1 MAGHNKVGHSK
12 VGDSVAGVSAGDH
25 PDTKVGFYAFQF
37 GCAVSA
43 VQSGVAPAALLLRE
57 SSVQERQV
65 RRVTFAFESLQ
76 VIAVLKGLRDI
87 EMILRECHPFVI
99 WQKRDAFFG
108 AHVGKDDARGF
119 PAWVSRMA
127 NLVLERAAGGLRG
140 SFQNSAVDVVFP
152 AVVDATQAAFFVAAI
167 KQRSAS

>member
-37 GCAVSA
+37 GRAVSA
-43 VQSGVAPAALLLRE
+43 VHIRVAPAALLLRE
-57 SSVQERQV
+57 SSVQERQG

-76 VIAVLKGLRDI
+76 VIAVLNGLRDI

-108 AHVGKDDARGF
+108 AHVSKDDARGF
-119 PAWVSRMA
+119 SARGGRMA
-127 NLVLERAAGGLRG
+127 DLVPERG
-140 SFQNSAVDVVFP
+140 SA
-152 AVVDATQAAFFVAAI
+152 
-167 KQRSAS
+167 

>member
-12 VGDSVAGVSAGDH
+12 VGASVAGVSAGDH
-25 PDTKVGFYAFQF
+25 PDTKVGFSPFEC
-37 GCAVSA
+37 GCSVSA
-43 VQSGVAPAALLLRE
+43 VHIRVAPAALLLRE

-87 EMILRECHPFVI
+87 EMISRECHPFVI

-108 AHVGKDDARGF
+108 AHVSKDDARGF
-119 PAWVSRMA
+119 SARVGRMA

-152 AVVDATQAAFFVAAI
+152 AGVDETQAAFFAAAT
-167 KQRSAS
+167 KTPSA